1 MATVLLFSDIHVH
14 PHKNSNQRLNDCLQ
28 ALEWVFEEAKSHKV
42 DALLFGGDLL
52 HDRQKIDSL
61 TYMETFKVLE
71 KYQDEK
77 FQVYLLLGNH
87 DLWFGN
93 STKISSTYPFGA
105 LKNFEVIDV
114 TQSRK
119 ICNDTWHFMPYTHDP
134 VEELKKL
141 PASEIQSSYL
151 LGHLSIDGAR
161 LNSAGSIA
169 DVSIE
174 NDGDMVKI
182 GPNLFKKYKHAFFG
196 HYHGAQK
203 LAENI
208 EYIGSPLQLSFGEA
222 NETKHI
228 ILLDTKTNQRT
239 YIENTFSPKHF
250 YLTEDD
256 YRSFDKELLKNAFV
270 DITISDITDI
280 NLKKDLEKFSQANKV
295 ATVRV
300 RAESKQLDEHVVSD
314 VKKILSDEKKLLEN
328 YLEQQAE
335 VDLDKQMLLD
345 IGRKVIAHA
354 EAQENQ

>member
-1 MATVLLFSDIHVH
+1 MAKFLLFSDIHVH
-14 PHKNSNQRLNDCLQ
+14 PHKHNNQRLNDCLS
-28 ALEWVFEEAKSHKV
+28 ALDWVFREAKAHKV
-42 DALLFGGDLL
+42 DAVLFGGDLL

-61 TYMETFKVLE
+61 TYMGTFKVLE
-71 KYQDEK
+71 KYQEEK

-105 LKNFEVIDV
+105 LKNFEVIDS

-119 ICNDTWHFMPYTHDP
+119 ICGDIWHFMPYTHDP
-134 VEELKKL
+134 IEELKKL
-141 PASEIQSSYL
+141 PLEEIASSYL

-174 NDGDMVKI
+174 NDGDMVKV
-182 GPNLFKKYKHAFFG
+182 GPSLFKGYKHAFFG

-203 LAENI
+203 LAKNI

-222 NETKHI
+222 DESKHI
-228 ILLDTKTNQRT
+228 ILLDTNLDDIT
-239 YIENTFSPKHF
+239 YIENTFSPRHF
-250 YLTEDD
+250 YLTQDD
-256 YRSFDKELLKNAFV
+256 YQSFDKDLLKNAFV
-270 DITISDITDI
+270 DITISDITDVS
-280 NLKKDLEKFSQANKV
+280 LKKDLEKFSEENNI

-328 YLEQQAE
+328 YLEQQAV
-335 VDLDKQMLLD
+335 VDLDKDMLLD

-354 EAQENQ
+354 EAQDNQ